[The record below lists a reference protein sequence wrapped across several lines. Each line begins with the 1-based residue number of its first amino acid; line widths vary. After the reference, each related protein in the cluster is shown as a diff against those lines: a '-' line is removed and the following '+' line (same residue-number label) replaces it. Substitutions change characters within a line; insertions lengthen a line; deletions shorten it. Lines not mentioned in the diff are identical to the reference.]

1 MRQSITENNFL
12 MSSVKFIENNG
23 KRILYMD
30 AINCDLEDLMALI
43 EKAKA
48 LIVLEPL
55 DSVLTLTCLNKGT
68 YHGGF
73 RKVAKEFTMHNKPYV
88 KAGAIIG
95 LDPAAIKEFEEVMKY
110 SQREFKF
117 FADLPAALQWLIQQ

>member
-1 MRQSITENNFL
+1 
-12 MSSVKFIENNG
+12 MSSVRFIESNG
-23 KRILYMD
+23 KRIFYLD
-30 AINCDLEDLMALI
+30 ALNCDLEDLIILI

-48 LIVLEPL
+48 MIAKEPPN
-55 DSVLTLTCLNKGT
+55 SVLSLTCLNKGS

-73 RKVAKEFTMHNKPYV
+73 KKVAKEFTMHNKSYV

-95 LDPAAIKEFEEVMKY
+95 LDNASVKEFDEVMKY

-117 FADLPAALQWLIQQ
+117 FNDVPTALRWLVQQ